1 MKRMNEE
8 MGENVMGKT
17 NKQEEKLS
25 SDLKV

>member
-8 MGENVMGKT
+8 MVENVMGKT